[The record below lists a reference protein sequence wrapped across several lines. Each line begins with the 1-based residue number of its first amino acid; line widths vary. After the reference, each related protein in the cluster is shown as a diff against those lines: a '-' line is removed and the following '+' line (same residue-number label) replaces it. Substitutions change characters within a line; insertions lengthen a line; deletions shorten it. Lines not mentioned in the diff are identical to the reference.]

1 VGQIIPRS
9 MLSPTEVTAKI
20 RALANELKT
29 LAAKE
34 TNTSVDEWLVRDILP
49 KTDLGFNTEK
59 WLNQHAFSAADTWE
73 KDWDR
78 ELDDNTYVCFYGVAL
93 HALNPTI
100 YGIKFKAGSN
110 GATTIDTI
118 QFQKL
123 KMEEV
128 PIGLFDRI
136 IYRKE
141 KHIYVE
147 LIADT
152 TTPQYAEEFEILG
165 MLAEP
170 YGEIVSGPT
179 RVV

>member
-9 MLSPTEVTAKI
+9 MLLPQEVTAKI
-20 RALANELKT
+20 RALGNELKA

-34 TNTSVDEWLVRDILP
+34 TNTSVNEWVVRDILP

-59 WLNQHAFSAADTWE
+59 WLNQTAFATADTWQ
-73 KDWDR
+73 KDWDK
-78 ELDDNTYVCFYGVAL
+78 ELDSNTYVVFYGVEL

-100 YGIKFKAGSN
+100 YGIKFKVGST

-123 KMEEV
+123 KLEEV
-128 PIGLFDRI
+128 PIGYFDRI
-136 IYRKE
+136 IYRKK

-147 LIADT
+147 LIADDT
-152 TTPQYAEEFEILG
+152 TAQYGEEFEILG
-165 MLAEP
+165 MLCEP
-170 YGEIVSGPT
+170 YGEVVSGPD
-179 RVV
+179 RVA